1 MPLTPESW
9 IATAAFGLVAA
20 IFASMA
26 GSTLW
31 HQRWVRRLA
40 PLGAADAPADRPRV
54 TAVVPA
60 RDEADT
66 IARTVRALLAQRDV
80 AIDVIV
86 VSDRSRDATAGIV
99 RAIAADDPRA
109 QVVEVTSLPER
120 WIGKCHACHVGAEA
134 ATGDWILFTD
144 ADCRLRPDVV
154 ARALAVA
161 ARERAD
167 HVSLTPAPIDPTL
180 GAKVWYLV
188 FGASVAN
195 WISAANRDV
204 KDGHFSVGA
213 FNMVRAST
221 YRACGGYEALR
232 LTIMD
237 DVRLSLLVRRAGGRT
252 RVYLGGDDVLCHWA
266 TSVGDAIR
274 LTEKNY
280 FAAIDFRTPVA
291 AAAVLAFVL
300 LFGTP
305 IAGLVSGTWVGL
317 ACGLSPFLLCIPAAV
332 GAPRMGWSPAIAL
345 LVPFFY
351 PLPMIALARSAIL
364 TLRQGGVRWRDTFY
378 PTAMLRDGAVRQA
391 NQRGTTQV
399 PVSRS

>member
-1 MPLTPESW
+1 MPLAPESW
-9 IATAAFGLVAA
+9 LLTAAFALVAV
-20 IFASMA
+20 IFAAMA
-26 GSTLW
+26 ASTLW
-31 HQRWVRRLA
+31 HQRWVRRLP
-40 PLGAADAPADRPRV
+40 PLDAAAAPADRPRV
-54 TAVVPA
+54 SAIVPA

-66 IARTVRALLAQRDV
+66 IARTVRALLAQQGV
-80 AIDVIV
+80 AMEVIV

-109 QVVEVTSLPER
+109 RVVEITSLPER
-120 WIGKCHACHVGAEA
+120 WLGKCHACHVGANA

-154 ARALAVA
+154 ARALAAA
-161 ARERAD
+161 AREDAD

-180 GAKVWYLV
+180 GARAWYLV

-204 KDGHFSVGA
+204 QDGHFSVGA
-213 FNMVRAST
+213 FNMVRAAA
-221 YRACGGYEALR
+221 YRASGGYEALR

-291 AAAVLAFVL
+291 AAAVLAIAL
-300 LFGTP
+300 LFATP
-305 IAGLVSGTWVGL
+305 LVGLASGTWLGL
-317 ACGLSPFLLCIPAAV
+317 ACGLSPFLLSIPAAL
-332 GAPRMGWSPAIAL
+332 GAPQMGWSPAVAL

-351 PLPMIALARSAIL
+351 PLPMYAMARSAIL

-378 PTAMLRDGAVRQA
+378 PIAMLRDGAFK
-391 NQRGTTQV
+391 
-399 PVSRS
+399 